1 MGPGRTWLLCLVFVI
16 VIDSTEAESRA
27 DMP

>member
-1 MGPGRTWLLCLVFVI
+1 MGAGTIWLLCMVCVI